1 MSIPVDLVQ
10 AGHEEQLVLENLLH
24 LYLHDFSELIAL
36 DVGNDGRF
44 EYKNLALYWSDPAR
58 LPFLARVD
66 GKLAGFVLVRRVSE
80 LQRDGDA
87 YDMAEFFV
95 LRGYRRRGIGSA
107 LAERVWLRYP
117 GWWQVRV
124 MANNA
129 AAFRFWAA
137 AIESFT
143 GKALDFESLEND
155 GIQWRRFTF
164 NTASNP
170 P

>member
-1 MSIPVDLVQ
+1 MSIPVELVQ

-66 GKLAGFVLVRRVSE
+66 GKLAGFVLVRRVSQ

-95 LRGYRRRGIGSA
+95 LRGYRRR
-107 LAERVWLRYP
+107 
-117 GWWQVRV
+117 
-124 MANNA
+124 
-129 AAFRFWAA
+129 
-137 AIESFT
+137 
-143 GKALDFESLEND
+143 
-155 GIQWRRFTF
+155 
-164 NTASNP
+164 
-170 P
+170 